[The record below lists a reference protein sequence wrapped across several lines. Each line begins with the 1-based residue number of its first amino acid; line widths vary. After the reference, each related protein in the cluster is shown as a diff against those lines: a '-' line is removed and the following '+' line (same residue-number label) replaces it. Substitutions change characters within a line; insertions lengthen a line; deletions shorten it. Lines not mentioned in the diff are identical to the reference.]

1 MKKYILTILA
11 CLTTLFANAQ
21 LVVNESGRIKI
32 GEWESPLTPP
42 NNPYDPIFPYSLP
55 GGNNFYIGSDTIAM
69 INVFGIEESNA
80 GAYMNFGNSTGDHG

>member
-21 LVVNESGRIKI
+21 LLVNESGRIKI
-32 GEWESPLTPP
+32 GEWKSPLTVPD
-42 NNPYDPIFPYSLP
+42 NPFNPVYPYSLP
-55 GGNNFYIGSDTIAM
+55 GGDNFYFGSDTIAM

-80 GAYMNFGNSTGDHG
+80 TVYG